1 MKEGSSGIVAA
12 AAGDAGAAIYEP
24 GSYARGGHK
33 SMEAYLTRRAG
44 MFVDVAEQLVT
55 NHLQKEDVMS
65 ALITGEWYMRNNHFP
80 RWGRPFEFNAHLYMR
95 LNRLE
100 EARDSV
106 RPQYNSL
113 KINSMRPMVKLLRL
127 STM

>member
-1 MKEGSSGIVAA
+1 
-12 AAGDAGAAIYEP
+12 
-24 GSYARGGHK
+24 
-33 SMEAYLTRRAG
+33 MEAYLTRRAG